1 MARVKGGKIANKHRR
16 NVLKSAK
23 GYRFGRSKKEIE
35 AKVALRKA
43 GTYAFAHRRDK
54 KNDMRKL
61 WNVKMNA
68 SLRELGTTYS
78 KFINALKKKEIK
90 LDRKILS
97 NLAENDPKVFQKIV
111 ETVK

>member
-16 NVLKSAK
+16 SVLKKAK
-23 GYRFGRSKKEIE
+23 GYRFGRSTKEKE

-43 GTYAFAHRRDK
+43 GVYAFAHRRDK

-68 SLRELGTTYS
+68 ALRPLGTTYS
-78 KFINALKKKEIK
+78 KFIDALKKKNIG
-90 LDRKILS
+90 LDRKILAD
-97 NLAENDPKVFQKIV
+97 LAENHPEVFQKVV
-111 ETVK
+111 ESVK

>member
-16 NVLKSAK
+16 SVLKKAK
-23 GYRFGRSKKEIE
+23 GYRFGRSTKEKE

-43 GTYAFAHRRDK
+43 GVYAFAHRRDK

-78 KFINALKKKEIK
+78 KFIDALKKKDIK
-90 LDRKILS
+90 LDRKILAD
-97 NLAENDPKVFQKIV
+97 LAENHPEVFQKIV
-111 ETVK
+111 ESVK